1 MNKSARV
8 TNLRAVVL
16 QLGRVVATRGVIAAV
31 AMERIQACI
40 RDHACGDWG
49 VVCAADRAQNDR
61 ALRGGGR
68 ILSAYAIDPSLPSSG
83 YGANTLWI
91 ITEADRR
98 ATTVLL
104 PEEY

>member
-1 MNKSARV
+1 MSNFAQV
-8 TNLRAVVL
+8 PNLRRVVL

-31 AMERIQACI
+31 ALERIQACV

-49 VVCAADRAQNDR
+49 MVCAADRAQNDR
-61 ALRGGGR
+61 QLRAGGR
-68 ILSAYAIDPSLPSSG
+68 ILSAYAIDPSLPCSG

-98 ATTVLL
+98 ATTALL

>member
-1 MNKSARV
+1 MSHSAQVR
-8 TNLRAVVL
+8 NLRPVVL
-16 QLGRVVATRGVIAAV
+16 QLGRVVATRGVIESV
-31 AMERIQACI
+31 ALERIQACI

-49 VVCAADRAQNDR
+49 VVCAADRAENDR
-61 ALRGGGR
+61 ALRRGGR
-68 ILSAYAIDPSLPSSG
+68 ILSAYAIDPSLRCEG
-83 YGANTLWI
+83 FGVNTLWI